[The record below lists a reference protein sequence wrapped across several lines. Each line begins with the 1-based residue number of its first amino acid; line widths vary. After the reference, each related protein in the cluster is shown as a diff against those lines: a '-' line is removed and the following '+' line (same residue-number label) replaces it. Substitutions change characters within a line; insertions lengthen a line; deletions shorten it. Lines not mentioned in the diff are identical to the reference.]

1 MSVTVYIGGPSN
13 DVFIGGPGD
22 DELSGGGGND
32 LLDGAAGNDS
42 LSGDEGADSLFGG
55 IGNDIVYGG
64 DNDDLIRGD
73 DSAASS
79 PAGHDTLYGGAGND
93 VIHGD
98 NLTGPT
104 ANFSAGTGNDLIYGG
119 TGDDIVY
126 AGAGGHDTLYG
137 DEGNDILDFFALD
150 NRANDLAYGGSGDD
164 TIYSVLG
171 AINGPFTGGVA
182 SIYGGEGNDY
192 IGGRSADVN
201 AQVSQLV
208 FGGIGNDTIA
218 MSEIF
223 MGIGALS
230 YNDTLYGEDGDDVIR
245 AGVGTDRVYG
255 GEGKDL
261 LYGGDDRDLL
271 EGGLGEDTLNGDAG
285 NDSLDGGAD
294 NDLLFGGLGND
305 SLSGGLGSD
314 RLDGGAGHDV
324 LNGGGGGTDTLTGGT
339 GDDRFII
346 SGTAGDV
353 ITITDLG
360 AGETAGANG
369 TNTDNDF
376 VDLSAWYNAGN
387 LAAYNAQ
394 YGTSFTTALAA
405 MQHDWANNG
414 TLDWI
419 AQQGGPTV
427 HVTVTGTGA
436 MDTEHTGVTC
446 FVRGTLIITD
456 LGEVAV
462 EDLRQGAR
470 VLTRDNG
477 FQPLRWIGCTRIGA
491 AELARKPHLR
501 PIRIRAGALG
511 SGMPTADL
519 FVSPQ
524 HRVLVSSAVTERMF
538 GEREV
543 LVAAK
548 QLTGLAGIEVVDD
561 GNGVEYWHFLLDEH
575 QVVLSNGAPT
585 ESLYTGPEALA
596 SLSDDMRR
604 EILEIFPEL
613 ADLDHGALAEPA
625 RQLVP
630 GRRARNFAERIARNG
645 LEPIS

>member
-1 MSVTVYIGGPSN
+1 MTVFIGGPSN
-13 DVFIGGPGD
+13 DVLIGGSGD
-22 DELSGGGGND
+22 DQFSGGGGND
-32 LLDGAAGNDS
+32 LFNGAAGNDS
-42 LSGDEGADSLFGG
+42 LAGDGGADSLFGG
-55 IGNDIVYGG
+55 IGNDIVDGG
-64 DNDDLIRGD
+64 DEDDLIRGD
-73 DSAASS
+73 DSTASA
-79 PAGHDTLYGGAGND
+79 PAGNDTLYGGAGND

-104 ANFSAGTGNDLIYGG
+104 PNFSAGTGNDLIYGG

-126 AGAGGHDTLYG
+126 AGAGGQDTLYG

-171 AINGPFTGGVA
+171 AINQPFTGGVA

-192 IGGRSADVN
+192 IGGRSADAP

-218 MSEIF
+218 MSETF
-223 MGIGALS
+223 LGIGALS

-245 AGVGTDRVYG
+245 AGAGADRVYG

-261 LYGGDDRDLL
+261 LYGGADGDLI

-285 NDSLDGGAD
+285 NDSLDGG
-294 NDLLFGGLGND
+294 
-305 SLSGGLGSD
+305 
-314 RLDGGAGHDV
+314 GGA
-324 LNGGGGGTDTLTGGT
+324 DTLTGGT

-369 TNTDNDF
+369 TSLDNDF

-394 YGTSFTTALAA
+394 YGTSFTSALAA

-427 HVTVTGTGA
+427 HVTVTGTGV

-446 FVRGTLIITD
+446 FARGTLIITD
-456 LGEVAV
+456 QGEVAV
-462 EDLRQGAR
+462 EDLRQGAL

-477 FQPLRWIGCTRIGA
+477 FQPLRWIGCTRIAA
-491 AELARKPHLR
+491 AEFARKPHLR

-548 QLTGLAGIEVVDD
+548 QLTGLAGIEVVND

-596 SLSDDMRR
+596 SLSDEMRR

-613 ADLDHGALAEPA
+613 ADLDHGALAVPA

-630 GRRARNFAERIARNG
+630 GRRARHFAERIARNG